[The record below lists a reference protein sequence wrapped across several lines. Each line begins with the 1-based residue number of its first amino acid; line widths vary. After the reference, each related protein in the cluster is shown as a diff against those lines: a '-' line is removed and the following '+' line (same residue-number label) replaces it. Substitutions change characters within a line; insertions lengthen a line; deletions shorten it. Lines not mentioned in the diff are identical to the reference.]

1 MKDGQSSQE
10 FYGLNMIYT
19 YGDVFLQ
26 KRQRLV
32 CNRFWSDVVQSG
44 NFVYNNAPIKSLQH
58 LWAMPIRYNTK
69 IIEENIQSWV
79 DKGKLT
85 IGDLC
90 DAEGQMFSIEYIQNV
105 LELKITN

>member
-26 KRQRLV
+26 KRQKLV
-32 CNRFWSDVVQSG
+32 CNRFWRDVVQSVY
-44 NFVYNNAPIKSLQH
+44 FLYNNATIKSLEH
-58 LWAMPIRYNTK
+58 LLAMPIWYNTK

-79 DKGKLT
+79 DKDILT

-105 LELKITN
+105 LELKMTN